1 MAGTRRVRIL
11 LVEDEDDIL
20 TVMSK
25 GLSKFGFEVKA
36 YGDPVKALSEYRPGE
51 FDLLLLD
58 YKMPGIDGFELYRR
72 IRDMDNDVKVCF
84 LSAAVSSYRNE
95 MQARAADFEAKYMIE
110 KPIGIVELVK
120 QINLILG
127 SP

>member
-1 MAGTRRVRIL
+1 
-11 LVEDEDDIL
+11 
-20 TVMSK
+20 
-25 GLSKFGFEVKA
+25 
-36 YGDPVKALSEYRPGE
+36 
-51 FDLLLLD
+51 
-58 YKMPGIDGFELYRR
+58 
-72 IRDMDNDVKVCF
+72 
-84 LSAAVSSYRNE
+84 